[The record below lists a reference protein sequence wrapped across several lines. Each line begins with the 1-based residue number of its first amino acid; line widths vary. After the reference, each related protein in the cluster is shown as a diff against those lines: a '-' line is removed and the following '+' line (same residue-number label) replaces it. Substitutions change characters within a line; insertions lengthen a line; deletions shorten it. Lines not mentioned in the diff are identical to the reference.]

1 MARQQAQNTGQEEL
15 RRRGRSNLTWI
26 LLVLTCL
33 VVLAGPTMVVL
44 FLGMLPTVVALI
56 IDRTKQKSTTFCVGS
71 VNFIG
76 VFPFIMTLWTDI
88 NTFDA
93 AILTVSDIFNLL
105 VMYSAAA
112 FGWFLFLTMPPIISS
127 FVIVLQQ
134 RKVAQLRGEQKDL
147 IEEWGTEVASI
158 VEMRK
163 TAKQEQHMEHG
174 VEGTGHHRGHR
185 T

>member
-1 MARQQAQNTGQEEL
+1 MARQEAQTVNQDDL

-26 LLVLTCL
+26 LLVLTCMI
-33 VVLAGPTMVVL
+33 VLAGPTMVVL
-44 FLGMLPTVVALI
+44 ALGMLPTLVALI

-71 VNFIG
+71 INFIG
-76 VFPFIMTLWTDI
+76 VFPFIIGLWTDI
-88 NTFDA
+88 NTFDTA
-93 AILTVSDIFNLL
+93 LNVVSDIFNLL

-147 IEEWGTEVASI
+147 IEEWG
-158 VEMRK
+158 
-163 TAKQEQHMEHG
+163 
-174 VEGTGHHRGHR
+174 HRCRVHR
-185 T
+185 